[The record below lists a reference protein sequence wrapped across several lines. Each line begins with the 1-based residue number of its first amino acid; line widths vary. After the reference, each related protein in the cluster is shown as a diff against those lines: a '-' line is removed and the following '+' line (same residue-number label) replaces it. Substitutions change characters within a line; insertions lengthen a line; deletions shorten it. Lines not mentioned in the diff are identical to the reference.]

1 MPPLKILRLLLALT
15 LACPAGALAEPSPK
29 TTREALALAFR
40 EGRPLDQLP
49 GNGID
54 AAALRAREDARAV
67 QDGPKAGEN
76 QAVFSERVRAAARGL
91 HLTDAGVEDA
101 VRLYCAQRGGA
112 SAGARPETGATLDSV
127 RRAKRINANAQDL
140 ARGLA
145 AGPSDDGL
153 SGPGAPSGAGMT
165 AEDLRR
171 LNALPSAQAPLIRH
185 LTGSVAAPATTPETL
200 SWSAGQQ
207 AAGSRSLL
215 AAQAVPDDG
224 SLTNWGRK
232 RWLMARGVGQF
243 LAGKASDGETWKAA
257 GKGAQDLGSYPGYA
271 WSAAKAVGRGFVED
285 FKNVHTDG
293 KALMSAPSASK
304 AADLS
309 LSASL
314 VLVNFVGMGL
324 PGVLKTGAKTAAT
337 AVAKEGV
344 EVALKEAGTVA
355 VEAGAKA
362 AAAEGV
368 EAAAKAAGRAEWRAA
383 NRAVIEENLAVA
395 GSAER
400 AAAVRAQ
407 MPALKEPQVKAV
419 LEAHAAFPCA
429 GVGCT
434 HADLRGKYEVLAK
447 AGMSPEQIRETLDRG
462 LAGNWFSDLLAPAN
476 KVIGQGT
483 GAMEGVTLTVNGERL
498 AARLKR
504 QAVATAIPLKEV
516 RQAGM
521 LLYPSQN
528 IASSRVVAEYAEL
541 MKAGKWDWSRGARI
555 ELGTGKGGE
564 TVVLE
569 GHHRVLAAQQA
580 GVKIPA
586 SAFARTRKTAVPFDW
601 AKIGWSRTN

>member
-15 LACPAGALAEPSPK
+15 LACPPGALAEPSPK

-49 GNGID
+49 GNGLD
-54 AAALRAREDARAV
+54 AAARRAREDARAV
-67 QDGPKAGEN
+67 QGGPGAGEN
-76 QAVFSERVRAAARGL
+76 DAVFAERVRAAARGL
-91 HLTDAGVEDA
+91 HLTGAGIEDA
-101 VRLYCAQRGGA
+101 VRLYCSPRGGA
-112 SAGARPETGATLDSV
+112 SADGRRETKATLDSV
-127 RRAKRINANAQDL
+127 QRAKRINANAQGL

-153 SGPGAPSGAGMT
+153 SGPGAMTGAGMT

-171 LNALPSAQAPLIRH
+171 LNALPSAQAPLVRN
-185 LTGSVAAPATTPETL
+185 LTGSVAAPMTAPETL

-215 AAQAVPDDG
+215 EAQAVPDDG
-224 SLTNWGRK
+224 SLSNWGRK
-232 RWLMARGVGQF
+232 HWLMARGVGQF
-243 LAGKASDGETWKAA
+243 LAGKASDGETWTAA
-257 GKGAQDLGSYPGYA
+257 GKGARDLGSYPGYA
-271 WSAAKAVGRGFVED
+271 WSAAKAIGHGFVED
-285 FKNVHTDG
+285 FKNVHKDG

-304 AADLS
+304 AADLT

-324 PGVLKTGAKTAAT
+324 PGVLKTGAKTAGT
-337 AVAKEGV
+337 VLAKEGS
-344 EVALKEAGTVA
+344 EVALKTA
-355 VEAGAKA
+355 AKA

-368 EAAAKAAGRAEWRAA
+368 EAAAKTAGRAEWRAA
-383 NRAVIEENLAVA
+383 NRAVIEKNLAVA

-419 LEAHAAFPCA
+419 LEAHTAFPCA

-434 HADLRGKYEVLAK
+434 HADLRGKHEILSK

-462 LAGNWFSDLLAPAN
+462 LAGSWFSDLLAPAN

-498 AARLKR
+498 AARLKS
-504 QAVATAIPLKEV
+504 QAVTTAIPLKEV

-564 TVVLE
+564 TVILE

-586 SAFARTRKTAVPFDW
+586 SAFERTRKTAVPFEW